1 MSQPVKIQGY
11 ISFPRQKLSDS
22 EKTDHWYKKNIDFA
36 EHLLTS
42 DVNLRSNFK
51 NKKVNYNLRAN
62 VISSKDFAEYRHV
75 CGVIRGLT
83 HAEQLVKDL
92 VQKMEYSDE

>member
-1 MSQPVKIQGY
+1 MSNQTFGY
-11 ISFPRQKLSDS
+11 LASEIDKLRRDQV
-22 EKTDHWYKKNIDFA
+22 TFLA
-36 EHLLTS
+36 GGG
-42 DVNLRSNFK
+42 
-51 NKKVNYNLRAN
+51 A
-62 VISSKDFAEYRHV
+62 KDFAEYRHV

>member
-1 MSQPVKIQGY
+1 MNTQTFQYLASEID
-11 ISFPRQKLSDS
+11 KLRRDQV
-22 EKTDHWYKKNIDFA
+22 TFLA
-36 EHLLTS
+36 GGG
-42 DVNLRSNFK
+42 
-51 NKKVNYNLRAN
+51 A
-62 VISSKDFAEYRHV
+62 KDFAEYRHV

>member
-1 MSQPVKIQGY
+1 MNDKAFQHLAKEID
-11 ISFPRQKLSDS
+11 KLRG
-22 EKTDHWYKKNIDFA
+22 NQVVFLA
-36 EHLLTS
+36 GGG
-42 DVNLRSNFK
+42 
-51 NKKVNYNLRAN
+51 A
-62 VISSKDFAEYRHV
+62 KDFAEYRHV